1 MGKIAV
7 IFGSSTGTCETIA
20 ETIASKLG
28 AEVINVYDLKAE
40 MIAEYDTLLLGSS
53 TWGYGE
59 LQDDWYDGVK
69 LLKAADLAGKSIAFF
84 GCGDADSYCDTFCD
98 AMGLIYQEIEA
109 SGASFIGA
117 VSTDGYSFDSSVSV
131 VDDKFIG
138 LAIDDVNESDKT
150 EERVENWV
158 SALKEVI

>member
-7 IFGSSTGTCETIA
+7 IYGSSTGTCETIA
-20 ETIASKLG
+20 ESIASKLG
-28 AEVINVYDLKAE
+28 AEIVNVYDLKAE

-69 LLKAADLAGKSIAFF
+69 LLKAADLAGKNIAFF

-98 AMGLIYQEIEA
+98 AMGLIFQEIEA
-109 SGASFIGA
+109 SGANFIGA
-117 VSTDGYSFDSSVSV
+117 VSTDGYTFDSSVSA
-131 VDDKFIG
+131 VDGKFIG
-138 LAIDDVNESDKT
+138 LAIDDINESDKT
-150 EERVENWV
+150 EERIENWISV
-158 SALKEVI
+158 LKEII